1 MDHAQLW
8 HDEASCHSKLQIF
21 YISVLFKFHK
31 IIDYSFYMTEGNDQS
46 LGLAKGDFFSQ
57 KLWRDC
63 SAELEKCEVFNMWL
77 IC

>member
-31 IIDYSFYMTEGNDQS
+31 IIDYSFYMTEGND
-46 LGLAKGDFFSQ
+46 
-57 KLWRDC
+57 
-63 SAELEKCEVFNMWL
+63 
-77 IC
+77 